1 MCMVELVYR
10 ASSGQSRFHGST
22 ILMSEE
28 AFMLFFDGQCTF
40 TIILILLTQTKAE
53 IFSMYILQKWKFF
66 SSNFCFLINSSH
78 QTQQDLDSLCVAD

>member
-1 MCMVELVYR
+1 
-10 ASSGQSRFHGST
+10 
-22 ILMSEE
+22 MSEE

-66 SSNFCFLINSSH
+66 FFIPIFVFWLILSSH
-78 QTQQDLDSLCVAD
+78 QTQHDLDSLVCV